1 MLLRDLVEVNQKG
14 NVTPAVNFDM
24 LDQPKINHDLCESFI
39 FNYDPRR
46 PELSTVGIL
55 DSLQQSFH
63 SRNQPNIHMMIQTY
77 GRGKSHFAV
86 VLANFFGKPADSPEV
101 KGILEQVDKATSGK
115 ANAIGDRLTAYKQR
129 QQKPHLV
136 LCLRGDKGGDIR
148 KQFLQVVIKAL
159 KGAEVENAIST
170 HICREPLNY
179 LENLTPEELAKAEA
193 YLKSQDNPDG
203 DVNKLIQELKANNPS
218 VIRTVK
224 DVCRH
229 VSRVAPDFQDDIDV
243 ESILRDLLDNLCSGE
258 NARFSGLLILFDEMR
273 AYLESWADAPIA
285 AGGTALQNITNICD
299 LYQGKIALLSFT
311 QIHPSKSVSISPT
324 IKESYF
330 QISSRLAPEDS
341 TYDGPASSMELV
353 IDNMLYQKKDT
364 SLWQEFLHRWHDTL
378 SCSARDAF
386 EKYVKTYRQQGWT
399 LTDFST
405 HLSIGCFPLHPITA
419 YLLCSLSFTQDRTAI
434 QFIKKYVGRFIEE
447 NPLEENE
454 QLNYMYPIALVD
466 HFEEN
471 FSQESESS
479 RSVYERYIKAHE
491 AIKNSDDPDE
501 KRTLQA
507 LFLYFASGKKIT
519 KKNDTEEHEEVLC
532 ALSGLSR
539 QHLKIALERL
549 EKTRDVILYNPEDR
563 IYKFWEGINPTEI
576 EEEIEDRIRDLNY
589 SIHKVVS
596 YCMGIRADLLGDQ
609 VYTAKQLVQDR
620 KLVGED
626 WQFEIKF
633 YAPDTLIRD
642 LLASERALLSTE
654 KKGIFAYVVAE
665 TQEELQDLR
674 RTIDDHLSR
683 SPNKDCIVIAIPS
696 EEVGDLS
703 RLFLKINEIEQLD
716 PQQKRLWG
724 IAACEQILQRWE
736 KRRLKRLEQIL
747 NSCSYHCIATHE
759 IPIDQRNKPSKII
772 STLLLKLYHFVPP
785 IGQVERLKSGHATG
799 KKVTRV
805 IAERLF
811 ADTFSPQN
819 LPPDN
824 YYADII
830 DKVFVGAWGL
840 LKKTS
845 IRYLPQEP
853 TEDNV
858 RAAWSEIDQFCALN
872 ETSEKTIELKQLW
885 QKLSDPPYGYN
896 EYTFTVLLAGWL
908 AHHRSEVF
916 LKGPEVVS
924 RRRGQLA
931 STRQFTLKEWGS
943 TDLFNDPIKFVNG
956 WIIRDRA
963 KLIRREGVPVPELL
977 TSSIDSDQ
985 AQAYLKQV
993 NTFLE
998 STEGEPEELAGVR
1011 HTKEKVE
1018 AALEPVHDW
1027 FQPVE
1032 QVEALP
1038 EETDIK
1044 ISMELH
1050 TQLRLPLPSYS
1061 LDENII
1067 SVRPTQEHRTRHSI
1081 ATQAI
1086 ATRIEQYTEEVSL
1099 QSGTLETVEASNA
1112 YKAEVQ
1118 SLIETFEHTP
1128 DLPNHLTE
1136 ILQNAVRVAD
1146 LVCQKLEQDAY
1157 IQQLLTKAKE
1167 SAHALHDYASQ
1178 ADFLRVLGE
1187 INQIQKHV
1195 PSERAEAADLQTLH
1209 QDIQRQYQ
1217 ELNQCLEAWQE
1228 RLTSATAHS
1237 QYVTLLQEVAPHR
1250 QRFTEVE
1257 SRDRLARLEQTIQ
1270 EGLEY
1275 SSKEP
1280 LPGQAG
1286 PDVEMLL
1293 KAELENANK
1302 YLQRLR
1308 DLPDSKI
1315 GEIFQVCQLLKNLEF
1330 STTVANLALLE
1341 RYREQLSAVKK
1352 QGHELVD
1359 NRLQQICGRCL
1370 TRLDFYENRKDL
1382 LNRALHVLQDT
1393 QDFESSKAQLTQGM
1407 KTLETQAENLRQ
1419 KAEEQ
1424 KKQIAD
1430 KQVLKEIQQLK
1441 PHHNTT
1447 LYACELALA
1456 QIQELQGKLHYSEQA
1471 QATIHQVSYA
1481 CENYIQGQKQ
1491 ALRSLQVRLEM
1502 VDSQQTLNQLS
1513 IDHARLEVIFRDSS
1527 EFETYQAAGTA
1538 ISEINGD
1545 LDILTQLETRYR
1557 QANSIATCND
1567 LLEDLAQAQNLF
1579 KGPKRFQKIPL
1590 TSIQEKVRQKIQT
1603 YRQDLIK
1610 IEQLLTDASTL
1621 SEVSKIQE
1629 ILLSKAVHYTD
1640 SDETD
1645 YFDTLKQE
1653 IEILRSLLPSVDIT
1667 KAANLGACDKQIQ
1680 ELNSWQSVSGDLSQ
1694 QIRCRVVIALEDL
1707 EQRRQALLLEKQN
1720 DARSWLQSLNN
1731 KATQMVSAVR
1741 NGQKSE
1747 IADEIRQEIQTSAEA
1762 QREFLSSHEQQQL
1775 QKIDLQCLEQTR
1787 KQIDRKIVEM
1797 FKQIPVPHRK
1807 QLYQELEQYLDEETN
1822 DQ

>member
-24 LDQPKINHDLCESFI
+24 LDKPKTNHDLCESFI

-46 PELSTVGIL
+46 PDLSTVGIL
-55 DSLQQSFH
+55 DRLQESFH

-86 VLANFFGKPADSPEV
+86 VLTNFFGKPADSPEV

-115 ANAIGDRLTAYKQR
+115 AKAIGDRLIAYKQR
-129 QQKPHLV
+129 QAKPHLV

-159 KGAEVENAIST
+159 KGAGVENAIST

-179 LENLTPEELAKAEA
+179 LENLIPEELAKAEA

-203 DVNKLIQELKANNPS
+203 DVSKLIQELKANNPS

-243 ESILRDLLDNLCSGE
+243 EAILRDLLDNLCSGE
-258 NARFSGLLILFDEMR
+258 NACFSGLLILFDEMR

-299 LYQGKIALLSFT
+299 LYKGKIALLSFT
-311 QIHPSKSVSISPT
+311 QIHPSKSASISPT
-324 IKESYF
+324 IKESYL

-353 IDNMLYQKKDT
+353 VDNMLYQKKDT
-364 SLWQEFLHRWHDTL
+364 PLWQDFLHRWNDTL

-386 EKYVKTYRQQGWT
+386 EKYIKTYRQKGWT

-419 YLLCSLSFTQDRTAI
+419 YLLCSLNFTQDRTAI

-447 NPLEENE
+447 HPLEENE

-466 HFEEN
+466 HFEDN

-479 RSVYERYIKAHE
+479 RAVYERYIKAHE
-491 AIKNSDDPDE
+491 DIKNSDDPDE
-501 KRTLQA
+501 ERTLQA
-507 LFLYFASGKKIT
+507 LFLYFASGQKIT
-519 KKNDTEEHEEVLC
+519 KKDDAEDHEEVLC

-539 QHLKIALERL
+539 KRLKPALERL
-549 EKTRDVILYNPEDR
+549 EKTRDVILYKPEDK

-576 EEEIEDRIRDLNY
+576 EKEVEDRIRDCNY
-589 SIHKVVS
+589 SIHKIAS
-596 YCMGIRADLLGDQ
+596 YCTGVRSDLLGDQ
-609 VYTAKQLVQDR
+609 VYTAKQLVKDR

-633 YAPDTLIRD
+633 YTPDTLIRD
-642 LLASERALLSTE
+642 LLVSERALRSTE
-654 KKGIFAYVVAE
+654 KRGIFAYVVAE

-683 SPNKDCIVIAIPS
+683 SPNRDCIVIALPS
-696 EEVGDLS
+696 QEIGDLS
-703 RLFLKINEIEQLD
+703 QLFLKINELEQLD
-716 PQQKRLWG
+716 QQQKRLWG

-736 KRRLKRLEQIL
+736 GRRLKRLDQIL
-747 NSCSYHCIATHE
+747 KSCSYHSIATHE

-772 STLLLKLYHFVPP
+772 STLLLGLYRFVPP
-785 IGQVERLKSGHATG
+785 IEQVERLKSGHATG

-830 DKVFVGAWGL
+830 DKVFVEAWGL

-845 IRYLPQEP
+845 SRYSPQEP

-858 RAAWSEIDQFCALN
+858 RAAWSEIDQVCAFN
-872 ETSEKTIELKQLW
+872 GKSEKTIEIKQLW

-908 AHHRSEVF
+908 AYHRREVL
-916 LKGPEVVS
+916 LKGPEFVN

-931 STRQFTLKEWGS
+931 NIRQFTLKECGN

-963 KLIRREGVPVPELL
+963 KLIRREGVAVPELL
-977 TSSIDSDQ
+977 TSSIDIDQ
-985 AQAYLKQV
+985 AQAYLNQA
-993 NTFLE
+993 NIFLE
-998 STEGEPEELAGVR
+998 STECNPEELAGVR
-1011 HTKEKVE
+1011 RTKEKIE
-1018 AALEPVHDW
+1018 AALEPVYCW

-1032 QVEALP
+1032 QVEDLP
-1038 EETDIK
+1038 EEIDIK
-1044 ISMELH
+1044 VSLELH
-1050 TQLRLPLPSYS
+1050 TQLHLPLPTYS
-1061 LDENII
+1061 LDDNII
-1067 SVRPTQEHRTRHSI
+1067 SVRPTPEQRTRHSI

-1086 ATRIEQYTEEVSL
+1086 AIRIEQYTEQVSL
-1099 QSGTLETVEASNA
+1099 RSDVLETVEASNA
-1112 YKAEVQ
+1112 YKAKVQ
-1118 SLIETFEHTP
+1118 NLIDTFNHTTNLPDHLIEIF
-1128 DLPNHLTE
+1128 
-1136 ILQNAVRVAD
+1136 QNALQAAD
-1146 LVCQKLEQDAY
+1146 LVCQKLEQDAH
-1157 IQQLLTKAKE
+1157 IQKLLTTAKE
-1167 SAHALHDYASQ
+1167 SAQTLHDYASQ
-1178 ADFLRVLGE
+1178 ADFLRVLNE
-1187 INQIQKHV
+1187 INQIQKQV
-1195 PSERAEAADLQTLH
+1195 PSDRAEAADLQTLH

-1228 RLTSATAHS
+1228 RLTSASAHS

-1250 QRFTEVE
+1250 QRFTEAE
-1257 SRDRLARLEQTIQ
+1257 SRDRLDRLEQTIQ
-1270 EGLEY
+1270 EGLDY
-1275 SSKEP
+1275 SSKEQS
-1280 LPGQAG
+1280 PGQAG
-1286 PDVEMLL
+1286 PDSEMLL

-1315 GEIFQVCQLLKNLEF
+1315 GEIAQVCQLLKNLEF
-1330 STTVANLALLE
+1330 STTVANPELLE

-1359 NRLQQICGRCL
+1359 NRLQQICDRCL
-1370 TRLDFYENRKDL
+1370 TRLDLYESRKDL
-1382 LNRALHVLQDT
+1382 LNRTLYALQDV
-1393 QDFESSKAQLTQGM
+1393 QDFESSKAQITQSL
-1407 KTLETQAENLRQ
+1407 KTLETQAETLRQ
-1419 KAEEQ
+1419 HAEEK
-1424 KKQIAD
+1424 KKQAED
-1430 KQVLKEIQQLK
+1430 KDVLKDIQQLK

-1456 QIQELQGKLHYSEQA
+1456 QIQELQIRLHYSEQA
-1471 QATIHQVSYA
+1471 QATIQQVSHA

-1491 ALRSLQVRLEM
+1491 ALQSLQDRL
-1502 VDSQQTLNQLS
+1502 VTINSQQILNQLS
-1513 IDHARLEVIFRDSS
+1513 IDHARLEVIFRDSL
-1527 EFETYQAAGTA
+1527 EFETYQAVRTK
-1538 ISEINGD
+1538 ISEVSND
-1545 LDILTQLETRYR
+1545 LEILAQLETRYS
-1557 QANSIATCND
+1557 QASSIAACNN

-1579 KGPKRFQKIPL
+1579 KDPERFQESHL
-1590 TSIQEKVRQKIQT
+1590 ASIQEKVRQKIKY
-1603 YRQDLIK
+1603 YRQDLIR
-1610 IEQLLTDASTL
+1610 IERLLADASTL

-1629 ILLSKAVHYTD
+1629 IVLPKAVHYAD
-1640 SDETD
+1640 SDEAD
-1645 YFDTLKQE
+1645 KFDTLKQE
-1653 IEILRSLLPSVDIT
+1653 IEVLRSLLPSIDIT
-1667 KAANLGACDKQIQ
+1667 RAANLGACNKQIQ

-1694 QIRCRVVIALEDL
+1694 RIQDRIVIALEDL
-1707 EQRRQALLLEKQN
+1707 KQRRQSLLLEKQN
-1720 DARSWLQSLNN
+1720 DARLWLQSLNN
-1731 KATQMVSAVR
+1731 KATQMVGAVR
-1741 NGQKSE
+1741 DDQKSE
-1747 IADEIRQEIQTSAEA
+1747 IADEIRKEIRLSAES
-1762 QREFLSSHEQQQL
+1762 QGEFLSSQEQTLL
-1775 QKIDLQCLEQTR
+1775 QEIKRQCLEQTR
-1787 KQIDRKIVEM
+1787 KQIDRKIIDM
-1797 FKQIPVPHRK
+1797 FKQIPPQHRK
-1807 QLYQELEQYLDEETN
+1807 QLYKELEQYLDEKTN